1 MLALTDPTEAYRR
14 SQLDARVHGGDAG
27 ELVRLCLEQ
36 VVAGLGSAILAQ
48 ERHEPAQ
55 RSKALT
61 RALTALTALEMGV
74 DRAAPLAPAL
84 LQLYGAARGELLDC
98 VTRFDPVRL
107 EAVRRDFI
115 EISAAMNARQLS

>member
-1 MLALTDPTEAYRR
+1 MLAVTDPNEAYRR
-14 SQLDARVHGGDAG
+14 SQLDARVHGGDSA

-36 VVAGLGSAILAQ
+36 VVSGLGGAILAHG
-48 ERHEPAQ
+48 RNEPTA

-74 DRAAPLAPAL
+74 DRNAPLAGAL
-84 LQLYGAARGELLDC
+84 LQLYGAARQTLLDS
-98 VTRFDPVRL
+98 VVGFDPAAL

-115 EISAAMNARQLS
+115 EISAAMSPRQLS

>member
-14 SQLDARVHGGDAG
+14 SQLDARVHGGDAS

-48 ERHEPAQ
+48 ERNEPAQ

-74 DRAAPLAPAL
+74 DRSAPLAPAL
-84 LQLYGAARGELLDC
+84 LQLYGAARGVLLDC
-98 VTRFDPVRL
+98 VTRFDPVQL

-115 EISAAMNARQLS
+115 EISAAMNPRQLS